1 MKLTGENEER
11 IITSFESWID
21 LWEREGQ
28 LPCSSHQRQ
37 TAWNSRFWLVFQQG
51 AHLSVLLL
59 IAVSCRAIK
68 NMCILKEENYFMGK

>member
-37 TAWNSRFWLVFQQG
+37 TAWNSRF
-51 AHLSVLLL
+51 
-59 IAVSCRAIK
+59 
-68 NMCILKEENYFMGK
+68 